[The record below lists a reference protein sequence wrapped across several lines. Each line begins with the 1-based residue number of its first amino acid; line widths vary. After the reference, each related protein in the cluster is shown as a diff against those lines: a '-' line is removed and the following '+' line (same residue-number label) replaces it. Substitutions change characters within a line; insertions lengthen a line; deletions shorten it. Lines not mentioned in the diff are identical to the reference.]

1 MQRRLIGEGW
11 EKRKEIFK
19 NKDKGND
26 DEEDWWISG
35 KLQENQINYFNA
47 LCDDIMAER
56 RRIGGHWVI
65 AESHLIKKS
74 VRNFMKYKLYILR
87 FHRKTKIDILD
98 QSLGM
103 SQ

>member
-47 LCDDIMAER
+47 LCDDIKSDR

-65 AESHLIKKS
+65 AETHLIKRS
-74 VRNFMKYKLYILR
+74 VRNFIKYKLLIFCR
-87 FHRKTKIDILD
+87 ITKINILD
-98 QSLGM
+98 PSLGM